1 MLQRL
6 FSLLLTLIGV
16 VTLVFFLIH
25 LIPGDPVEAM
35 LGDSA
40 RVADREVLRH
50 KLGLDQ
56 PLAVQYGIY
65 IKSILQLDLGTSL
78 RNQQPVLNLLLERLP
93 ATAWLAFAALLIA
106 VALAVPLGVIAA
118 RRQGSAWDTGAMMAS
133 LFGVSMPNFW
143 LGPMLILLFSLWLG
157 WTPVSGMESL
167 SSIILP
173 AVTLGASLAAVLA
186 RMVRSSLLETLGED
200 YIRTALAK
208 GLDESTVVWRHALRN
223 AMLPVITLLGLQLG
237 ALLGGAV
244 ITETVFSW
252 PGIGSLMVEAIQQ
265 RDYPV
270 VQGCVL
276 LIALIYVLVNA
287 GTDLVYRMV
296 DPRITLAGRE

>member
-1 MLQRL
+1 MLPRL

-40 RVADREVLRH
+40 RVTDREVLRH